1 MSIKQGVCKLT
12 RVILLCFLKI
22 VPSYAQSTAQT
33 ETLEELLEHAAEQT
47 QEENSDQN
55 PLLEDLLFY
64 SLHPVALNRA
74 KKEELQAIRLLSD
87 IQIAQLLSHIEK
99 NGQLL
104 TIYELQAIEGFD
116 LLTIQK
122 LLPYVYL
129 DTANITSLLNR
140 TGFLKNA
147 EQTVVLRLGQV
158 LEKQKGYSPIDSL
171 AQYKSPNSRY
181 IGSPQKIFA
190 AYRFKG
196 KNVSMGLITE
206 KDPGEL
212 FFKQHSG
219 FDFYSAHAF
228 IHDATTKKAVAI
240 GDYTISFGQGLTAW
254 SGNSLGKSV
263 EMLYAKKSA
272 GGIRPST
279 SADENR
285 FMRGIAA
292 SYNIR
297 KIKGTF
303 FYSRKRIDA
312 KVSDTLE
319 NGEPAAISSLQQSGI
334 HSTPSE
340 IQGKH
345 AVLQT
350 LYGGNLNYSGN
361 RASMGLT
368 FIHDQLHLPFQ
379 SSPGFDDEKS
389 KQQQFSTG
397 LDYQFIVRNFL
408 FFGETA
414 MSDNTGIALLNGVF
428 ISLDPRLGIT
438 VLHRYYGGTY
448 QNRFSTSFGESG
460 SSNEKGLY
468 MGITANLTRFISIN
482 ACFDRF
488 EFPWLKYQVDAPSK
502 GNDLNAQLSYLP
514 SKKLSAVFRYRK
526 RYQQKNTRNE
536 IPLRYL
542 SSVHSENYRFS
553 ISYSGTKELTLRNR
567 IELMRYKREAETQ
580 TGYLIYQDIFYKPGS
595 SFSATL
601 RYALFQTDSYDSR
614 LYEYENDIPG
624 SYSIPSFYDR
634 GSRSY
639 ILLNYS
645 VTKYVEM
652 WLRYAQTFYD
662 NKEVISEGSLSEI
675 QGNTKSDIKVG
686 VKVKW

>member
-147 EQTVVLRLGQV
+147 EQTVVLRFGQV

-285 FMRGIAA
+285 FMRGLAA

-361 RASMGLT
+361 RA
-368 FIHDQLHLPFQ
+368 
-379 SSPGFDDEKS
+379 
-389 KQQQFSTG
+389 
-397 LDYQFIVRNFL
+397 
-408 FFGETA
+408 
-414 MSDNTGIALLNGVF
+414 
-428 ISLDPRLGIT
+428 
-438 VLHRYYGGTY
+438 
-448 QNRFSTSFGESG
+448 
-460 SSNEKGLY
+460 
-468 MGITANLTRFISIN
+468 
-482 ACFDRF
+482 
-488 EFPWLKYQVDAPSK
+488 
-502 GNDLNAQLSYLP
+502 
-514 SKKLSAVFRYRK
+514 
-526 RYQQKNTRNE
+526 
-536 IPLRYL
+536 
-542 SSVHSENYRFS
+542 
-553 ISYSGTKELTLRNR
+553 
-567 IELMRYKREAETQ
+567 
-580 TGYLIYQDIFYKPGS
+580 
-595 SFSATL
+595 
-601 RYALFQTDSYDSR
+601 
-614 LYEYENDIPG
+614 
-624 SYSIPSFYDR
+624 R
-634 GSRSY
+634 G
-639 ILLNYS
+639 
-645 VTKYVEM
+645 
-652 WLRYAQTFYD
+652 
-662 NKEVISEGSLSEI
+662 
-675 QGNTKSDIKVG
+675 
-686 VKVKW
+686 